1 MDKRGIR
8 QALSMVRSYSEYST
22 IQGIIYIFQS
32 GQSIAGR
39 IFWIFVVILMLYLS
53 AHMSWQ
59 VSFGATTFNIMTFS
73 IMTFSIMTFSITTLS
88 IMTFSIS
95 TLSIIAYLRRSA

>member
-32 GQSIAGR
+32 GQSMAGR

-53 AHMSWQ
+53 VHMSWQ
-59 VSFGATTFNIMTFS
+59 VSLGATIFS

-88 IMTFSIS
+88 IKG
-95 TLSIIAYLRRSA
+95 LRYMGYSA